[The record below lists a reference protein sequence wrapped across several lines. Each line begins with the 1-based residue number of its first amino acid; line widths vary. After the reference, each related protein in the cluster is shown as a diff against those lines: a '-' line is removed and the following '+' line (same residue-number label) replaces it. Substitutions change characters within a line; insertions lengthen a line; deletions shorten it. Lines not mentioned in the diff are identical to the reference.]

1 MDDDS
6 APESEDI
13 DDLYEWIVD
22 HHSRWRE
29 TKDEIKKELL
39 GEARGSE
46 DEVTP
51 RIRNAVDTEK
61 DHDELLQSTISV
73 FDPRG
78 RVCEQTGW
86 RVLTSEP
93 LVEMGLPNADALIG
107 HLEKNW
113 AILVECKTG
122 LSKPGVALEQIFDA
136 AEEVRE
142 NRDYLRERTGLEI
155 ENIDCV
161 LCVPSEMDWR
171 AADTIEDYERQGKA
185 REQVYIWR
193 LNRFTGEV
201 LQLYENIETR
211 EGSETSHNHGLTNL
225 LSGDGIRI
233 GGESEVTPE
242 FFPSSH
248 FANIIQ
254 AAFSDVLWGRERAE
268 DPVTKFTQEELTEAL
283 TSQNNLLHYSA
294 DSIGR
299 RIRDEMIPRLL
310 DYGLIKPYENDTPTE
325 ELLAD
330 EGWRDIK
337 VFEYSVE
344 GRTTET
350 VLANLREDYFD
361 SEVEE
366 RAEEMARER
375 TVERF
380 QDESGSFDEFFDDK
394 E

>member
-1 MDDDS
+1 MAGDS
-6 APESEDI
+6 TPESDDI

-22 HHSRWRE
+22 HHPRWRE
-29 TKDEIKKELL
+29 TKQDIKQELL
-39 GEARGSE
+39 GEVRGTE

-51 RIRNAVDTEK
+51 RIRNAIDTAK

-93 LVEMGLPNADALIG
+93 LVEMGLPNADALLG
-107 HLEKNW
+107 HLDKNW

-122 LSKPGVALEQIFDA
+122 LSTPGAALEQIFDA
-136 AEEVRE
+136 SEAVRE
-142 NRDYLRERTGLEI
+142 NRDYLHEKTGLEI
-155 ENIDCV
+155 ESIDCV

-211 EGSETSHNHGLTNL
+211 EGSESSHNHGLTNL
-225 LSGDGIRI
+225 LSGEGIRI

-248 FANIIQ
+248 LANIIQ

-268 DPVTKFTQEELTEAL
+268 EPVTKFTRGELTEVL

-294 DSIGR
+294 ESIGQ

-310 DYGLIKPYENDTPTE
+310 DYDLIEPYEDDSTTE
-325 ELLAD
+325 ELLAED
-330 EGWRDIK
+330 GWREVEI
-337 VFEYSVE
+337 FEYGVE

-350 VLANLREDYFD
+350 VLANLVDGYFD
-361 SEVEE
+361 TEIEE
-366 RAEEMARER
+366 TGEDMAREE

-380 QDESGSFDEFFDDK
+380 QDESGSFDGFLDSDE
-394 E
+394 